1 MPADWPRFPSRLSLR
16 DTSRTDDRRS
26 TEQAVVRVRRRVL
39 RTKGTDCSEWA
50 RTADL
55 CARNTHTLLGLDN
68 RLPQRLTRL
77 REQWILL
84 PRGSNRRLLCA
95 WIGNGPKWRLYH
107 RWLPLLLLLLK
118 GHLLWGREILNK
130 RLLNL
135 LRGWGWRV
143 GRLRLSGGGGCLR
156 SSGYN
161 DAFACDNHIIQR
173 QTLEYFSNSV
183 VDVQAGKFDADVPVR
198 Q

>member
-1 MPADWPRFPSRLSLR
+1 MPADWPRFPSRLSLL
-16 DTSRTDDRRS
+16 DTSRTDDRWS
-26 TEQAVVRVRRRVL
+26 PEQAVVRVRRRVL
-39 RTKGTDCSEWA
+39 RTKGTDCSEGA

-84 PRGSNRRLLCA
+84 
-95 WIGNGPKWRLYH
+95 
-107 RWLPLLLLLLK
+107 
-118 GHLLWGREILNK
+118 
-130 RLLNL
+130 
-135 LRGWGWRV
+135 RGWGWRV

-156 SSGYN
+156 SSGHN

-198 Q
+198 QLRRNFRLHTRRLIHQLQQSS